1 MTIVKIHKII
11 TKINA
16 KETSNLTNHKFINNK
31 NYIVILLIILSKKD
45 FMNIIL
51 LQEQTE
57 NI

>member
-16 KETSNLTNHKFINNK
+16 KETSNLINHKFINNK

-45 FMNIIL
+45 FMSIIL